1 MRKIKVG
8 FIGMGNRGGM
18 YHDFARQ
25 NSDLCEVVAI
35 VDFKLEQQ
43 LHRIGNP
50 QDVPYLFNNTDDFYA
65 ANIDLDLLVISSN
78 IDLATEGLLS
88 YKHNANLS

>member
-18 YHDFARQ
+18 YYDFARH

-35 VDFKLEQQ
+35 VDF
-43 LHRIGNP
+43 P
-50 QDVPYLFNNTDDFYA
+50 
-65 ANIDLDLLVISSN
+65 
-78 IDLATEGLLS
+78 
-88 YKHNANLS
+88 